1 MEGHPVAII
10 TGASRGIG
18 KTCALGIANL
28 GYQTVLIARNKNRLK
43 EVAEEILNNN
53 SEKVPK
59 PFILEIDVAEFNKT
73 ETAIQSVIEKFGRV
87 DVLVNNAGI
96 FYEGTSSISIK
107 EFEELLATNLTAAF
121 GLIKTIVPVMKKQG
135 QGYIFNIASRAGK
148 VGFADSGGYNASK
161 FGLVGLSESLYR
173 ELSEFGI
180 SVTTICPG
188 WVNTDMAFEAGTPI
202 PADEMIQPSDIF
214 KTIEW
219 LLNLSPVTRIKE
231 IVIESNK
238 SIH

>member
-1 MEGHPVAII
+1 MGKQPVAII

-18 KTCALGIANL
+18 KTCAIGLAKI
-28 GYQTVLIARNKNRLK
+28 GYQTILISRNEKTLN
-43 EVAEEILNNN
+43 EVASEIANTKIAGILKPHILPIDLTDLEETEVSIQ
-53 SEKVPK
+53 KV
-59 PFILEIDVAEFNKT
+59 V
-73 ETAIQSVIEKFGRV
+73 EKFGRI

-96 FYEGTSSISIK
+96 FRYGTSSISVK

-121 GLIKTIVPVMKKQG
+121 CMIKSVVPFMKKQG
-135 QGYIFNIASRAGK
+135 QGHIFNIASRAGK
-148 VGFADSGGYNASK
+148 YGFADSGGYNASK

-180 SVTTICPG
+180 SVTAICPG
-188 WVNTDMAFEAGTPI
+188 WVNTDMAYEAGTPL

-219 LLNLSPVTRIKE
+219 ILSLSSQTRIKE
-231 IVIESNK
+231 VLIESNK

>member
-1 MEGHPVAII
+1 METHPLAII
-10 TGASRGIG
+10 TGAGRGIG
-18 KTCALGIANL
+18 KTCALGLASL

-53 SEKVPK
+53 SEEVPK
-59 PFILEIDVAEFNKT
+59 PVIIEMDVADFDKT
-73 ETAIQSVIEKFGRV
+73 ETAIQSVIKKFRRV
-87 DVLVNNAGI
+87 DVLVNSAGI
-96 FYEGTSSISIK
+96 FYDGTSSISVK

-121 GLIKTIVPVMKKQG
+121 GLIKAVVPVMKKQG
-135 QGYIFNIASRAGK
+135 RGYIFNIASRAGK
-148 VGFADSGGYNASK
+148 IGFADSGGYNASK

-180 SVTTICPG
+180 LVTAICPG

-202 PADEMIQPSDIF
+202 SEDEMIQTSDIF

-219 LLNLSPVTRIKE
+219 LLNLSPATRIKE